1 MGRPINK
8 RKIGQGDGRLE
19 VSRYFFTGAS
29 EVASSTTP
37 AWIVSQR
44 STRKFKVSDGT
55 TTEVLTLVNQSAGD
69 LSAGEFAIDAVLDDS
84 TVVQVTKLHNR
95 KIQYEVGDED
105 TDDSVSGATIKYNIG
120 PGDENDDASGTASLP
135 VQD

>member
-8 RKIGQGDGRLE
+8 RKIGQGNGKLE
-19 VSRYFFTGAS
+19 PSRYFFTGAS

-44 STRKFKVSDGT
+44 SSRKYKITDGS
-55 TTEVLTLVNQSAGD
+55 TTEILTLVNQSSGD

-84 TVVQVTKLHNR
+84 SVVQVTKLHNR
-95 KIQYEVGDED
+95 TISYETGSED
-105 TDDSVSGATIKYNIG
+105 TDDSEASGQIKYNAG
-120 PGDENDDASGTASLP
+120 PGDDDGESGTATLP
-135 VQD
+135 VQG

>member
-8 RKIGQGDGRLE
+8 RKIGQGNGKLE
-19 VSRYFFTGAS
+19 PSRYFFTGAS

-44 STRKFKVSDGT
+44 SSRKYNISDGS
-55 TTEVLTLVNQSAGD
+55 TTEILTLVNQSSGD

-84 TVVQVTKLHNR
+84 SVKQVTKLYNR
-95 KIQYEVGDED
+95 TISVEAGSED
-105 TDDSVSGATIKYNIG
+105 TDDSESTQKIKYNAG
-120 PGDENDDASGTASLP
+120 PGDDDGVTGTATLP
-135 VQD
+135 VQG

>member
-8 RKIGQGDGRLE
+8 RKIGQGDGKIE

-29 EVASSTTP
+29 EVASTTTE

-44 STRKFKVSDGT
+44 SSRKYKVSDGT

-84 TVVQVTKLHNR
+84 AVVQVTKLHNR
-95 KIQYEVGDED
+95 TISVEAGSED
-105 TDDSVSGATIKYNIG
+105 TDDSKATQKIKYNVG
-120 PGDENDDASGTASLP
+120 PGKQDDVAGTATLP
-135 VQD
+135 EQN